1 MKKLFFPVCACAILA
16 GCASGITTIGDDTYY
31 MSDTGAWS
39 WSSAGNLRA
48 GMMKEAA
55 EFCAKQGK
63 HLQLV
68 SSGGN
73 NASMSQFAH
82 AELMFRC
89 LDKAD
94 DDYHRPNA
102 KFTPSTRGAQNY

>member
-16 GCASGITTIGDDTYY
+16 GCAASGITAMGEDTYF
-31 MSDTGAWS
+31 MADTGMH
-39 WSSAGNLRA
+39 SAGNLKA

-55 EFCAKQGK
+55 EFCAKKGK

-68 SSGGN
+68 SSEGTNGGYGRY
-73 NASMSQFAH
+73 AH
-82 AELMFRC
+82 AELTFRC

-94 DDYHRPNA
+94 DDYHRPNV
-102 KFTPSTRGAQNY
+102 KYTPSTHGAQNY